1 MHVAVTSQPDEI
13 VQGTETQSMHR
24 DLLLD
29 REIVLLNEQHKR
41 DLESHE
47 ISPNLMKQEML
58 Q

>member
-1 MHVAVTSQPDEI
+1 
-13 VQGTETQSMHR
+13 MHR